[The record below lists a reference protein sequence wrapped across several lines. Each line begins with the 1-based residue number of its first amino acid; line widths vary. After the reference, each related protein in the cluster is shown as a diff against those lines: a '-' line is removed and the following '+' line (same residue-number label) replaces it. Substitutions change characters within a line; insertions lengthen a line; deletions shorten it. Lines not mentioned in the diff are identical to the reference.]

1 LNLNYVTTVEHD
13 IDKLFAIGFIKLVE
27 ETTWLSPIVVVPKK
41 NKIEIKFNV
50 PIKKNPYLLPFTD
63 EVINFVIEHEVY
75 TFLNGFSRYHHI
87 SITLEDQY
95 KIAFVTDWGTF
106 VWVVM
111 AFGVKNEPPTYQ
123 KVVTKAF
130 CEYIDVFMKIFLDDF
145 IIFSYM
151 SNHI

>member
-1 LNLNYVTTVEHD
+1 L
-13 IDKLFAIGFIKLVE
+13 K
-27 ETTWLSPIVVVPKK
+27 
-41 NKIEIKFNV
+41 IKFNV

-111 AFGVKNEPPTYQ
+111 PFGVKNEPPTYQ